1 MARPSLS
8 QLLTR
13 SGGLMAARVA
23 GGAIA
28 LLTNILIARYYG
40 AEALGIFAL
49 VMAAVSL
56 VAIVLPLGFQA
67 VSILFVSRYLE
78 QGRRDLVAGFADRG
92 YRNIARLTGVA
103 ALGVVVGAIAAPAGG
118 WHEQVICAGFVAAMA
133 PAVALI
139 NLNCNILNGHR
150 RQFAGLLPDLL
161 IKPAL
166 MTAAV
171 GLTIVLF
178 DGASIPLM
186 LGAICLALW
195 AAALC
200 HVPAMRPVLAGVRKA
215 PAPEAK
221 RWREAAWPWMAI
233 SALSDYFIEL
243 HLLLAGMLAAPA
255 QIAVLHVCFRLR
267 MLAAFG
273 LRALYAL
280 ILPDIFASYERKD
293 KAEFRSNIARANALA
308 LVYAVTVC
316 LAIVP
321 LGNWVLSLFGEAFEN
336 GRAILLIVCSAMISR
351 AVFGPAP
358 AIMAM
363 KGQHGSVIWI
373 LSLGTAISLALGLA
387 LFPALGVEAIAIAY
401 TVSYSLIA
409 VAQWWWVKRKT
420 GIDCSIFAGL
430 GRGEEVRPVQAG

>member
-1 MARPSLS
+1 MQRASLA

-13 SGGLMAARVA
+13 SGGLMAARIA

-49 VMAAVSL
+49 VMAGVAL

-67 VSILFVSRYLE
+67 VSILFVSQYLE
-78 QGRRDLVAGFADRG
+78 QKRPDLVSGFALRG
-92 YRNIARLTGVA
+92 YRNVAVLTGLAASAVA
-103 ALGVVVGAIAAPAGG
+103 ATAIFGPPQWHGHVVNAA
-118 WHEQVICAGFVAAMA
+118 FVVAMA
-133 PAVALI
+133 PAVSLI
-139 NLNCNILNGHR
+139 NFNCNVLSGHR

-161 IKPAL
+161 IKPAI
-166 MTAAV
+166 MTLAV
-171 GLTIVLF
+171 WLSISLF
-178 DGASIPLM
+178 EGVSTQIM

-195 AAALC
+195 ASALC
-200 HVPAMRPVLAGVRKA
+200 HVPAMRGVLRRDSAA
-215 PAPEAK
+215 PLRETR
-221 RWREAAWPWMAI
+221 RWRQAAWPWMAI

-243 HLLLAGMLAAPA
+243 HLLLAGALAAPA

-293 KAEFRSNIARANALA
+293 TAEFRSNIRRANVLALA
-308 LVYAVTVC
+308 YACIVC
-316 LAIVP
+316 AGIIP
-321 LGNWVLSLFGEAFEN
+321 LGGWVLGLFGEAFEN
-336 GRAILLIVCSAMISR
+336 GRTILLIVCVSMVAR

-358 AIMAM
+358 GIMAM
-363 KGQHGSVIWI
+363 KGQHGSGIGI
-373 LSLGTAISLALGLA
+373 LLGGTAISLAFAMA
-387 LFPALGVEAIAIAY
+387 LFPVLGVEAIAIAY

-409 VAQWWWVKRKT
+409 VAQWWWVKRRT
-420 GIDCSIFAGL
+420 GIDCSIFAGIWRSEPAEL
-430 GRGEEVRPVQAG
+430 AKAG